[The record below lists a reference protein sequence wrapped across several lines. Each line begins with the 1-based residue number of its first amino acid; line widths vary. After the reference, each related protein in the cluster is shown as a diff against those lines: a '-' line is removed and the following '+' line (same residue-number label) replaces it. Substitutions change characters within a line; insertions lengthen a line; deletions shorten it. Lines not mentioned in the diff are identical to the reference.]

1 MQPWEIAAITLTVI
15 VVSALIGWIVYDQ
28 KRRQYRRQH
37 LREHFGPEY
46 DRTVA
51 ELGDQ
56 GLAESDLSRREE
68 HIRKAKIRPLTVE
81 ERRKFSEQWRSCQ
94 ARFVDDPLGAV
105 RQADDLVT
113 DVMRARGYSF
123 GSHQE
128 RLEDIS
134 AAYPGHIEHCRLA
147 EAVVLRTNERV
158 STGGEPS
165 TEDLR
170 NAFVHYR
177 ALFAEMLEVTDEEY
191 KRAS

>member
-1 MQPWEIAAITLTVI
+1 MQPWQIAMVTLAIIAAFAIVGWVI
-15 VVSALIGWIVYDQ
+15 YDR
-28 KRRQYRRQH
+28 KRRQH

-51 ELGDQ
+51 EIGNQ
-56 GLAESDLSRREE
+56 HRAELDLSRREE
-68 HIRKAKIRPLTVE
+68 HVRKVKIRPLNVSD
-81 ERRKFSEQWRSCQ
+81 RQKFTEQWNQCQ

-113 DVMRARGYSF
+113 DIMRAHGYSF
-123 GSHQE
+123 DSHQE

-134 AAYPGHIEHCRLA
+134 AAYPHHIEHCRLA
-147 EAVVLRTNERV
+147 EAVVLPTKERASTNAQF
-158 STGGEPS
+158 S

-170 NAFVHYR
+170 RAFVHYR
-177 ALFAEMLEVTDEEY
+177 ALFDEMLEVHDEEH